1 MRPSRVF
8 VVAAAALV
16 LGTAA
21 STLPVQV
28 ASAQT
33 PSSQVVV
40 PSSGATVSGT
50 QVVLDATASAGVTN
64 VQFELTGGALSDS
77 VIATATPTSYG
88 WIALWNST
96 TVTDGTYTLQ
106 SIDLRV
112 ARRHEPRY
120 PITVTNRPRRACC
133 SLRAGPN

>member
-1 MRPSRVF
+1 MRFGRDRTEVARCSRSRVF

-64 VQFELTGGALSDS
+64 VQFELTGGALK
-77 VIATATPTSYG
+77 PT
-88 WIALWNST
+88 
-96 TVTDGTYTLQ
+96 
-106 SIDLRV
+106 R
-112 ARRHEPRY
+112 
-120 PITVTNRPRRACC
+120 
-133 SLRAGPN
+133 